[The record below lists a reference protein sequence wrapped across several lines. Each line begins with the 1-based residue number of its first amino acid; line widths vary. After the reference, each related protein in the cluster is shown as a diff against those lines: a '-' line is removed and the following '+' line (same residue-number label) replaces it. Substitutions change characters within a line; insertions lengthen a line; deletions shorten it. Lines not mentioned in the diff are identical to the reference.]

1 MSSIKRHALCI
12 AFLLLLP
19 AFLVPETLF
28 QGKQLAQSDI
38 LQWRAGAE
46 SLMEHEKATGEQAL
60 WSTNMFGG
68 MPAYVITNIKGNLSL
83 DTLVNRYGRVI
94 FPYVYYAFLLIGAYV
109 FFLSVGAS
117 PLAATFGAVVV
128 GFSTYIPIIIGAG
141 HNTKFY
147 AYVWTPWM
155 LTGFRWLLQGRLLS
169 GFAMFT
175 FFLGLQVRSGH
186 PQVTYYFLFILAAW
200 WITELVVA
208 AREGKLKPILT
219 QTGLMVAA
227 ALIVVIS
234 VIPQFYALAEY
245 SPYSIRGGSA
255 LATEGAKGLDQEY
268 AFVWSQGWGELM
280 TLMVPN
286 LYGGGELYWG
296 PKPVTS
302 GPHYFGALTALLL
315 ALSLFGKKDRLDKIF
330 FGAGLLGVL
339 FSLGNHFALLNDAMF
354 AWFPGFNKFRTP
366 EMWLMM
372 SVVAFSVPAV
382 RALDRSF
389 TTKSI
394 ALAAG
399 TVFTIGFLLLIG
411 FGTWTG
417 FEKEG
422 ERAQYMEQ
430 VAQSNNV
437 PVDDPRV
444 AQAVNGFLVKA
455 KADRED
461 AATSDVLRFLV
472 ILGLGSAL
480 LWLVSRKKLQTEHAM
495 MGLVLITAFDM
506 VSVGKRYIPEYAFQ
520 DKIGDVG
527 AVIEAGRRPIDTWL
541 EQNVTTAEGWSYRV
555 LPLADNAFNNAV
567 PAYFYPSLGGYTGAK
582 LSVLQDV
589 VDGALFSG
597 TTGVNVAVMSML
609 NVRYVTLGYPGQI
622 PGFTQVAGF
631 DGQGFVFEN
640 EAVLPKAWFV
650 DSVMT
655 VSTPQAAFDALNTG
669 LGDGRGLAVVETSSP
684 IVASPAGG
692 TVNVLE
698 YGAHTIRLQ
707 TESTEAGFL
716 VLSEIYY
723 PAGWT
728 ATLNGAEIPIHKT
741 NYLLRGLEIPAG
753 SHTVELTFEP
763 SWLSGAKTAA
773 MGAHLVILILVFG
786 AGIMEF
792 RNGRAA

>member
-1 MSSIKRHALCI
+1 MSSTKRHALCI

-19 AFLVPETLF
+19 AFLVPETIF

-68 MPAYVITNIKGNLSL
+68 MPAFVVTNIKAYPSL
-83 DTLVNRYGRVI
+83 DSYVNRYGRFI
-94 FPYVYYAFLLIGAYV
+94 FPYVYLSLLLIGAYV

-175 FFLGLQVRSGH
+175 FFLSLQVRSGH

-208 AREGKLKPILT
+208 VREGRVKPILT

-227 ALIVVIS
+227 ALIVAVS
-234 VIPQFYALAEY
+234 VIPQYYALAEY

-255 LATEGAKGLDQEY
+255 LATGGGSGLDQEY

-280 TLMVPN
+280 TLLVPN
-286 LYGGGELYWG
+286 LYGGGQLYWG
-296 PKPVTS
+296 PKPGTS

-315 ALSLFGKKDRLDKIF
+315 ALSLVGKKDRLDKVF
-330 FGAGLLGVL
+330 FGAALVGVA
-339 FSLGNHFALLNDAMF
+339 FSLGNHFSLLNDAMF

-382 RALDRSF
+382 RALDRAF
-389 TTKSI
+389 TVKHLSI
-394 ALAAG
+394 AAG
-399 TVFTIGFLLLIG
+399 SLFAVGFVLLVG
-411 FGTWTG
+411 FGSMTG

-422 ERAQYMEQ
+422 ERMQYMEQ

-437 PVDDPRV
+437 PIDDPRV
-444 AQAVNGFLVKA
+444 AQTVNGFLVKTRA
-455 KADRED
+455 EREE

-480 LWLVSRKKLQTEHAM
+480 LWMAARKSLKTEHAM
-495 MGLVLITAFDM
+495 MGLVVIAAFDM

-527 AVIEAGRRPIDTWL
+527 AVIEAGRRPVDTWL
-541 EQNVTTAEGWSYRV
+541 EQNVKTQEGWEYRV

-582 LSVLQDV
+582 LSVFQDV
-589 VDGALFSG
+589 VDKAMFTGP
-597 TTGVNVAVMSML
+597 TGVNLGVLSML
-609 NVRYVTLGYPGQI
+609 NVKYVTLGYPGQI
-622 PGFTQVAGF
+622 PGFKQVAGF
-631 DGQGFVFEN
+631 EPDSYVFEN
-640 EAVLPKAWFV
+640 ESVLPKAWFV

-655 VSTPQAAFDALNTG
+655 VSTPQAAIDALNTV
-669 LGDGRGLAVVETSSP
+669 LGDGRGLAVVESDSQ
-684 IVASPAGG
+684 IVASSATG
-692 TVNVLE
+692 TVSVLE
-698 YGAHTIRLQ
+698 YGAHKIRLS
-707 TESTEAGFL
+707 TESAEAGFL
-716 VLSEIYY
+716 VLSEIHY

-728 ATLNGAEIPIHKT
+728 ATLDGADIPIHKT

-753 SHTVELTFEP
+753 SHTVELTFAP
-763 SWLSGAKTAA
+763 SWLPGAKTAA
-773 MGAHLVILILVFG
+773 LGAHVLILILVLG
-786 AGIMEF
+786 AGVLEF
-792 RNGRAA
+792 RKP

>member
-1 MSSIKRHALCI
+1 MSSMKRHALCI

-46 SLMEHEKATGEQAL
+46 SLLEHEEATGEQAL

-68 MPAYVITNIKGNLSL
+68 MPAYVISNIKGNLSL
-83 DTLVNRYGRVI
+83 DTLVNRYGRFI
-94 FPYVYYAFLLIGAYV
+94 FPYLYYAFLLIGAYV
-109 FFLSVGAS
+109 FFLSLGAS

-175 FFLGLQVRSGH
+175 FFLSLQVRSGH

-219 QTGLMVAA
+219 QTGLMLAA
-227 ALIVVIS
+227 ALIVLVS
-234 VIPQFYALAEY
+234 VIPQYYALAEY

-255 LATEGAKGLDQEY
+255 LATEGASGLDQEY

-286 LYGGGELYWG
+286 LYGGGEFYWG

-372 SVVAFSVPAV
+372 SVLAFSVPAV

-389 TTKSI
+389 TTKSLS
-394 ALAAG
+394 LAAG
-399 TVFTIGFLLLIG
+399 TVFAIGFLLLIG
-411 FGTWTG
+411 FGKWTG

-527 AVIEAGRRPIDTWL
+527 AVIEAGRRPVDTWL
-541 EQNVTTAEGWSYRV
+541 EQNVTTPEGWSYRV

-597 TTGVNVAVMSML
+597 TTGVNLAVMSML
-609 NVRYVTLGYPGQI
+609 NVKYVTLGYPGQI
-622 PGFTQVAGF
+622 PGFKQVAGF
-631 DGQGFVFEN
+631 EGQGYVFEN

-669 LGDGRGLAVVETSSP
+669 LGDGRGLAVVESGSP
-684 IVASPAGG
+684 IVASSAGG

-707 TESTEAGFL
+707 TESAEAGFL

-728 ATLNGAEIPIHKT
+728 ATLDGADIPIHKT

-773 MGAHLVILILVFG
+773 LGAHVLIFIIVIG
-786 AGIMEF
+786 AAVVAK
-792 RNGRAA
+792 RKP

>member
-1 MSSIKRHALCI
+1 MSSLKRHALCI

-46 SLMEHEKATGEQAL
+46 SLLEHEEATGEQAL

-68 MPAYVITNIKGNLSL
+68 MPAYVISNIKGNVSL
-83 DTLVNRYGRVI
+83 DTLVNRYGRFI
-94 FPYVYYAFLLIGAYV
+94 FPYLYYAFLLIGAYV
-109 FFLSVGAS
+109 FFLSLGAS

-175 FFLGLQVRSGH
+175 FFLSLQVRSGH

-227 ALIVVIS
+227 ALIVLVS
-234 VIPQFYALAEY
+234 VIPQYYALAEY

-255 LATEGAKGLDQEY
+255 LATEGASGLDQEY

-315 ALSLFGKKDRLDKIF
+315 ALSLFGKKDRLDKVF
-330 FGAGLLGVL
+330 FVAGLLGVL

-372 SVVAFSVPAV
+372 SVLAFSVPAV
-382 RALDRSF
+382 RALDRTF
-389 TTKSI
+389 TTKSLS
-394 ALAAG
+394 LAAG
-399 TVFTIGFLLLIG
+399 TVFTIGFLMLVG
-411 FGTWTG
+411 FGKWTG

-422 ERAQYMEQ
+422 ERRQFMEQ

-461 AATSDVLRFLV
+461 AATSDVIRFLV
-472 ILGLGSAL
+472 IVGLGSAL

-527 AVIEAGRRPIDTWL
+527 AVIEAGWRPVDTWL
-541 EQNVTTAEGWSYRV
+541 EQNVTTPEGWEYRV
-555 LPLADNAFNNAV
+555 LPLADNAFNNAK

-597 TTGVNVAVMSML
+597 TTGVNLAVMSML
-609 NVRYVTLGYPGQI
+609 NVKYVTLGYPGQI
-622 PGFTQVAGF
+622 PGFKQVAGF
-631 DGQGFVFEN
+631 EGQGYVFEN

-655 VSTPQAAFDALNTG
+655 VSSPQAAFDALNTV

-684 IVASPAGG
+684 IEASPAGG

-698 YGAHTIRLQ
+698 YGAHTIQLQ

-728 ATLNGAEIPIHKT
+728 ATLDGADIPIHKT

-763 SWLSGAKTAA
+763 SWLSRAKTAA
-773 MGAHLVILILVFG
+773 LGAHVLIFILVLG
-786 AGIMEF
+786 AGIVEI
-792 RNGRAA
+792 RNGRAS

>member
-46 SLMEHEKATGEQAL
+46 SLMEHEEATGEQAL

-255 LATEGAKGLDQEY
+255 LATEGASGLDQEY

-422 ERAQYMEQ
+422 ERARYMEQ

-437 PVDDPRV
+437 PVNDPRV

-472 ILGLGSAL
+472 ILGLGSTL

-655 VSTPQAAFDALNTG
+655 VSTPQAAFDALNSG
-669 LGDGRGLAVVETSSP
+669 LGDARRIAVVETSSP

-692 TVNVLE
+692 TVTVQE
-698 YGAHTIRLQ
+698 YSAHTIRLQ

-723 PAGWT
+723 PAGWS
-728 ATLNGAEIPIHKT
+728 ATLDGAEIPIHKT

>member
-1 MSSIKRHALCI
+1 MSSAKRHALCI

-46 SLMEHEKATGEQAL
+46 SLMEHEEKTGEQAL

-68 MPAYVITNIKGNLSL
+68 MPAYVITNIKGFTSL
-83 DTLVNRYGRVI
+83 DTLVNRYGRFI
-94 FPYVYYAFLLIGAYV
+94 FPYVYLAFLLIGAYV
-109 FFLSVGAS
+109 FFLSIGAS
-117 PLAATFGAVVV
+117 PLAATFGAVIV

-155 LTGFRWLLQGRLLS
+155 LTGFRWLLQGRLLT

-175 FFLGLQVRSGH
+175 FFLSLQVRSGH

-208 AREGKLKPILT
+208 AREGSLKPILT
-219 QTGLMVAA
+219 QTGLMLAA

-255 LATEGAKGLDQEY
+255 LAAEGAKGLDQDY

-280 TLMVPN
+280 TLLVPN
-286 LYGGGELYWG
+286 LYGGGGQLYWG
-296 PKPVTS
+296 PKPGTS

-315 ALSLFGKKDRLDKIF
+315 ALSLFGKKDRLDKVF
-330 FGAGLLGVL
+330 YGAGLLGVL
-339 FSLGNHFALLNDAMF
+339 FSLGNHFALLNEAMF

-382 RALDRSF
+382 RALDRTF
-389 TTKSI
+389 TTKSL
-394 ALAAG
+394 AMAAG
-399 TVFTIGFLLLIG
+399 SVFSIGALLLIG

-417 FEKEG
+417 YEKEG
-422 ERAQYMEQ
+422 ERRQFMEQ

-472 ILGLGSAL
+472 ILGLGSTL
-480 LWLVSRKKLQTEHAM
+480 LWLVTRKTLKTEQAL
-495 MGLVLITAFDM
+495 MGLVVIAAFDM

-527 AVIEAGRRPIDTWL
+527 AVIEAGRRPVDTWL
-541 EQNVTTAEGWSYRV
+541 EQNVATPEGWEYRV
-555 LPLADNAFNNAV
+555 LPIADNAFNNAV

-589 VDGALFSG
+589 VDQALFTG
-597 TTGVNVAVMSML
+597 PTGVNLAVMNML
-609 NVRYVTLGYPGQI
+609 NVKYVTLGYPGQI
-622 PGFTQVAGF
+622 PGFKQVAGF
-631 DGQGFVFEN
+631 EPDSYVFEN
-640 EAVLPKAWFV
+640 ETVLPKAWFV

-655 VSTPQAAFDALNTG
+655 VSTPQAAIDALNTVV
-669 LGDGRGLAVVETSSP
+669 GDGRGLAVVETDSE

-716 VLSEIYY
+716 VLGEIYY

-728 ATLNGAEIPIHKT
+728 ATLDGAEIPIHKT
-741 NYLLRGLEIPAG
+741 NYLLRGMEIPAG
-753 SHTVELTFEP
+753 AHEVVLTFEP

-773 MGAHLVILILVFG
+773 LGAHVLILMLVLG
-786 AGIMEF
+786 AGIVVY
-792 RNGRAA
+792 RKR

>member
-117 PLAATFGAVVV
+117 PLAATFGAVVI

-219 QTGLMVAA
+219 QTGLMLAA
-227 ALIVVIS
+227 ALIVLIS
-234 VIPQFYALAEY
+234 VIPQYYALAEY

-255 LATEGAKGLDQEY
+255 LATEGASGLDQEY

-286 LYGGGELYWG
+286 LYGGGEFYWG

-302 GPHYFGALTALLL
+302 GPHYFGALTALFL

-372 SVVAFSVPAV
+372 SVLAFSVPAV

-411 FGTWTG
+411 FGKWTG
-417 FEKEG
+417 FEKDG

-472 ILGLGSAL
+472 IIGLGSAL

-495 MGLVLITAFDM
+495 MGLVLITAIDM

-541 EQNVTTAEGWSYRV
+541 EQNVTTPEGWSYRV
-555 LPLADNAFNNAV
+555 LPLADNPFNNAV

-597 TTGVNVAVMSML
+597 TTGVNLAVMSML

-631 DGQGFVFEN
+631 EGQGYVFEN

-669 LGDGRGLAVVETSSP
+669 LGDARRLAVVETSSP

-692 TVNVLE
+692 TVTVQE

-707 TESTEAGFL
+707 TESTQAGFL
-716 VLSEIYY
+716 VLGEIYY

-728 ATLNGAEIPIHKT
+728 ATLDGATIPIHKT

-773 MGAHLVILILVFG
+773 LGAHVVIFIIVIG
-786 AGIMEF
+786 AAVVAK
-792 RNGRAA
+792 RKP

>member
-1 MSSIKRHALCI
+1 MSAFKRHALCV

-19 AFLVPETLF
+19 AFLVPETIF

-46 SLMEHEKATGEQAL
+46 SLFEHEEATGEQAL

-68 MPAYVITNIKGNLSL
+68 MPAFVVTNIKAYPSL
-83 DTLVNRYGRVI
+83 DTLVNRHGRFI
-94 FPYVYYAFLLIGAYV
+94 FPYVYMAFLLVGAYV
-109 FFLSVGAS
+109 FFLSLGAS
-117 PLAATFGAVVV
+117 PWASTFGAVVV

-155 LTGFRWLLQGRLLS
+155 LTGFRWLLQGRLMS
-169 GFAMFT
+169 GFAMFA
-175 FFLGLQVRSGH
+175 FFLSLQVRSGH

-200 WITELVVA
+200 WLTELVVA
-208 AREGKLKPILT
+208 AREGRLKPILT

-227 ALIVVIS
+227 ALIVAVS
-234 VIPQFYALAEY
+234 VIPQYYALAEY

-255 LATEGAKGLDQEY
+255 LATEGGRGLDQEY

-280 TLMVPN
+280 TLLVPN

-296 PKPVTS
+296 PKPGTS

-315 ALSLFGKKDRLDKIF
+315 AISLFGKKDRLDKVF
-330 FGAGLLGVL
+330 YGAGLLGVL
-339 FSLGNHFALLNDAMF
+339 FSLGNHFPLLNDAMF

-382 RALDRSF
+382 RALDRGF
-389 TTKSI
+389 TAKSV
-394 ALAAG
+394 ALATG
-399 TVFTIGFLLLIG
+399 SLVVIGFMLLTA
-411 FGTWTG
+411 FGSLTG

-422 ERAQYMEQ
+422 ERMQYMEQ

-444 AQAVNGFLVKA
+444 AQTVNSFLVKT
-455 KADRED
+455 KADRKE

-480 LWLVSRKKLQTEHAM
+480 LWLAARKTLNTEHAL
-495 MGLVLITAFDM
+495 MGLVVIAAFDM

-527 AVIEAGRRPIDTWL
+527 AVIEEGRRPVDTWL
-541 EQNVTTAEGWSYRV
+541 EQNVATPEGWAYRV
-555 LPLADNAFNNAV
+555 LPLSDNAFNNAV
-567 PAYFYPSLGGYTGAK
+567 PAYFYPSVGGYTGAK
-582 LSVLQDV
+582 LSVFQDV
-589 VDGALFSG
+589 VDNAMFTGP
-597 TTGVNVAVMSML
+597 TGVNLGVLNML
-609 NVRYVTLGYPGQI
+609 NVKYVTLGGPAQV

-631 DGQGFVFEN
+631 EGGPFVYEN
-640 EAVLPKAWFV
+640 LSVLPKAWFA

-655 VSTPQAAFDALNTG
+655 VSTPQAAMDALNTV
-669 LGDGRGLAVVETSSP
+669 LGDGKGLAVVETDTP
-684 IVASPAGG
+684 IVASSAGG
-692 TVNVLE
+692 TVTVLE
-698 YGAHTIRLQ
+698 YGAHTIRLK
-707 TESTEAGFL
+707 TESAEAGFL

-728 ATLNGAEIPIHKT
+728 ATLDGADIPIHKT
-741 NYLLRGLEIPAG
+741 NYALRGLEIPAG
-753 SHTVELTFEP
+753 SHTLELTFAP
-763 SWLSGAKTAA
+763 SWLAGTKTAA
-773 MGAHLVILILVFG
+773 LGAHVLILILVLG
-786 AGIMEF
+786 AGILEF
-792 RNGRAA
+792 RKR